1 MFLDVSEASKF
12 KKISD
17 VQVHFIQNL
26 VPRTLTLIALLDD
39 LESKKISI
47 DLAEIAPE
55 KFNHLP
61 TSAKIHT
68 LSEEHFLMA
77 KGHLLTFLAWGQ
89 YFSSYQMDDILEI
102 TEKVV
107 KNSSRKTLLTQMG
120 KYHPIEKSNLLSLAD
135 IHRVISQSK
144 YIRFLTLND
153 ADSLAKSRHYFIQS
167 LQNQFKLQNSFN
179 QKLISAKDVSFLRN
193 QIKLLSSNDVQL
205 VLHPLNGELLSIN
218 PSKIWSSHQNDL
230 KKFFPTS
237 FYKQKSKLV
246 GQKKMIDLDYGKAIG
261 WGDPTFGG
269 VLLNANDQNV
279 RSMTEGLLINPAT
292 GFIGLWLKA
301 FQ

>member
-1 MFLDVSEASKF
+1 
-12 KKISD
+12 
-17 VQVHFIQNL
+17 
-26 VPRTLTLIALLDD
+26 
-39 LESKKISI
+39 
-47 DLAEIAPE
+47 
-55 KFNHLP
+55 
-61 TSAKIHT
+61 
-68 LSEEHFLMA
+68 
-77 KGHLLTFLAWGQ
+77 
-89 YFSSYQMDDILEI
+89 
-102 TEKVV
+102 
-107 KNSSRKTLLTQMG
+107 MG

-144 YIRFLTLND
+144 YNRFLTLND

-237 FYKQKSKLV
+237 FYKQKTKLV